1 MSFFSSFI
9 VKVLQYQ
16 TLLTLRGPE
25 RQCRLDSLTGEL
37 GFQIPVVSG
46 TSDSLSCILDSS
58 AQDSGFH
65 NSNFPDYGFYKQ
77 TFPRFQSPDSFT
89 WGGRVSVLWSCL

>member
-1 MSFFSSFI
+1 MSFFSSLI

-46 TSDSLSCILDSS
+46 YTGFLELY
-58 AQDSGFH
+58 SGFQCPGFWIPQLK
-65 NSNFPDYGFYKQ
+65 FPGLRILQANISQISESGF
-77 TFPRFQSPDSFT
+77 F
-89 WGGRVSVLWSCL
+89 